1 MFCPSCGTE
10 YTIELKY
17 CNRCGANL
25 SGVLAPQAE
34 RVIINLT
41 KPALIISGAMVFLT
55 LGGFAGL
62 IRGALRLAPV
72 IQGHDP
78 IIAMI
83 FMGMLTILIVDIFLV
98 RQLSKLISTSLQL
111 SAQPQQKRTK
121 DFANAG
127 MSQLQQPTP
136 ARLQA
141 APSVTEHTTRFFE
154 PYRAPSNVEDR
165 PPAERLKREL

>member
-1 MFCPSCGTE
+1 MFCPTCGTE

-17 CNRCGANL
+17 CNRCGRNL
-25 SGVLAPQAE
+25 SEVLAPQAE
-34 RVIINLT
+34 PVIINLT
-41 KPALIISGAMVFLT
+41 KPTLIISGALVFLT

-72 IQGHDP
+72 IQGNDP
-78 IIAMI
+78 LIAMI

-111 SAQPQQKRTK
+111 SVQPQPKQSKVI
-121 DFANAG
+121 ANAG

-136 ARLQA
+136 ARLQP
-141 APSVTEHTTRFFE
+141 APSVTENTTRFFE
-154 PYRAPSNVEDR
+154 SYRAPSDLEDR
-165 PPAERLKREL
+165 PPAERLKREP